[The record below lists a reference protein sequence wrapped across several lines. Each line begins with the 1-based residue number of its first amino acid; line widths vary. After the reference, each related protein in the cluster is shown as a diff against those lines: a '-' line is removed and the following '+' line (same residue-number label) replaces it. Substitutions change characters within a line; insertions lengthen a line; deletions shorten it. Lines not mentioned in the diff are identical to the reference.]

1 MRACHFQDRIG
12 RPGLCLRLLLDG
24 SMMGR
29 ELSHRLRHCTQERA
43 DDCPHRGWDPDM
55 RNRTMVA
62 RSVHLQV
69 CDACGSCHEDL
80 LGMLVCQTD
89 ARLDGVLSGIPRW
102 DPEGGIEPLLN
113 RHMPS
118 RLRQR
123 AWRKV
128 RSAVIQRDD
137 WTCQDCGRELKEL
150 PSWYL
155 EVHHIRPRVANG
167 SDHPRNLKTLCLEC
181 HGRYTDSL
189 AGERALAMGQGLSDH
204 SSRGETRLMDFDVEA
219 GGDGEG
225 NAHYRE

>member
-1 MRACHFQDRIG
+1 MRACHFQDR
-12 RPGLCLRLLLDG
+12 PGKPGFCLRLLVDG
-24 SMMGR
+24 SMMGQ
-29 ELSHRLRHCTQERA
+29 ELSHRLRHCTRDRA
-43 DDCPHRGWDPDM
+43 DYCPHRGWDLDM
-55 RNRTMVA
+55 RTRTVMA

-69 CDACGSCHEDL
+69 CHACGTCHEDL

-89 ARLDGVLSGIPRW
+89 DRLDRVLSEIPSW
-102 DPEGGIEPLLN
+102 DPEGAIEPLLE

-128 RSAVIQRDD
+128 RAAVIQRDD
-137 WTCQDCGRELKEL
+137 WTCQDCGRELMGL

-189 AGERALAMGQGLSDH
+189 AGERALAVGSMLPNH
-204 SSRGETRLMDFDVEA
+204 APRREMRLMDFDQEV
-219 GGDGEG
+219 GGDGKG
-225 NAHYRE
+225 NAQDQE